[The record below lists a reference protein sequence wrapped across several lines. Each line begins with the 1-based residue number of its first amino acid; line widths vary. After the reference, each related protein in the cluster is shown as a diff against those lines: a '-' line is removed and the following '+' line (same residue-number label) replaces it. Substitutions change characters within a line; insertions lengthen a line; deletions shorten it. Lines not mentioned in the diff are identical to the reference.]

1 MKTNLRMLALAAP
14 VWVSAAGAA
23 AADVGQ
29 GGGAGGNGY
38 HPHMWGEWGW
48 GGMFMGPLFG
58 ILFIAAIAVAIVLVV
73 RAVGGGAASGKRASV
88 DGSDGRAGF
97 AIKQHQCAQNR
108 RQAARGITG
117 KNIHNFDGDGAGTS
131 PSRFQQHDAGGVTIA

>member
-1 MKTNLRMLALAAP
+1 MKTNLRSLALAAP

-73 RAVGGGAASGKRASV
+73 RAVGGGAASGRPRGGGGNAL
-88 DGSDGRAGF
+88 DILDDRF
-97 AIKQHQCAQNR
+97 
-108 RQAARGITG
+108 ARGEIDSQEYEDRKRVLTG
-117 KNIHNFDGDGAGTS
+117 G
-131 PSRFQQHDAGGVTIA
+131 